1 MPRFF
6 FDTYDGQF
14 LARDEQG
21 QELEDLEAAKAI
33 AQEELPQM
41 AMDELSDGD
50 ERVFM
55 VSVRDEA
62 GQVVMRVALSLVVE
76 YPTRAED

>member
-14 LARDEQG
+14 LAHDDQG
-21 QELEDLEAAKAI
+21 QELDDLEAAKAV

-41 AMDELSDGD
+41 ASDELPDGD
-50 ERVFM
+50 HRVFM

-62 GQVVMRVALSLVVE
+62 GQVVMRVALTLSVE
-76 YPTRAED
+76 YPSRAP